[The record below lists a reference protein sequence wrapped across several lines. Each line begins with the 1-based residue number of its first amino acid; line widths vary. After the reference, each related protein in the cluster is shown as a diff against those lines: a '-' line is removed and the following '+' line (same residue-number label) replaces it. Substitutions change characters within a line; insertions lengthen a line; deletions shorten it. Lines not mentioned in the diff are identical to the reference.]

1 MATLREQDP
10 RDPATTELTP
20 AEIVRA
26 AIWPNDQNPPRRT
39 VRCRH
44 CHTHNRVSVPMA
56 ILAPE
61 RHACGGCGAQLFL
74 GRDEPLTGIAS
85 SAYEHSLDRRSL
97 AALKS
102 IPGATALIRWFLEE
116 VSDRSAWMQFMSDAI
131 LCNHEQF
138 PELIELVDRARA
150 RLDIVERPTVF
161 LGESPHMNALTTG
174 VGSPVIV
181 VRSALLDQMDDDE
194 LLAVLGHEL
203 GHIHSGH
210 PLYQAVAQLLLEGAA
225 TAAPFVRLLGL
236 PIRRG
241 LLRWVRCAELSGDR
255 AALLASRD
263 LRACL
268 GTMFTFAGGKRPGTS
283 QRTALKLAPFIKQCR
298 ELARLQTSS
307 SFDGFLGGY
316 LTMDRTHPHLAW
328 RVMHLIQWVEHGN
341 YLNILSG
348 DYIRRPPSGG
358 SP

>member
-1 MATLREQDP
+1 MASRERLDP
-10 RDPATTELTP
+10 EQSS
-20 AEIVRA
+20 AEASVIETMRA
-26 AIWPNDQNPPRRT
+26 AIWPDEQSALRRT

-44 CHTHNRVSVPMA
+44 CLQHNRVAVPTA
-56 ILAPE
+56 VLSPE
-61 RHACGGCGAQLFL
+61 RHACGSCAAPLFL
-74 GRDEPLTGIAS
+74 GRDEPLTDIAS

-102 IPGATALIRWFLEE
+102 IPGAATLIRWYLEQIG
-116 VSDRSAWMQFMSDAI
+116 DRGAWMQFMSDAI
-131 LCNHEQF
+131 LCNEEQF
-138 PELIELVDRARA
+138 PELIALVDRARA
-150 RLDIVERPTVF
+150 RLDIAERPIVF

-174 VGSPVIV
+174 VGNPVIV

-194 LLAVLGHEL
+194 LVAVLGHEL
-203 GHIHSGH
+203 GHVHSGH
-210 PLYQAVAQLLLEGAA
+210 PLYQTVAQMLIEGAA
-225 TAAPFVRLLGL
+225 TASPVVRVLGL
-236 PIRRG
+236 PIRRA
-241 LLRWVRCAELSGDR
+241 LLRWVRCAELSADR

-263 LRACL
+263 FRACL

-307 SFDGFLGGY
+307 SFDGLLGGF
-316 LTMDRTHPHLAW
+316 LTMDRTHPQLAW

-348 DYIRRPPSGG
+348 DYDRRSATPAKHV
-358 SP
+358 